1 MSEMNETPKNFK
13 GRLEETAAAFDGV
26 MGIAVKDLTAG
37 DEIGVDWDERF
48 LAASSIKIP
57 ILIELFRKAEA
68 GAVDLGERVTVGDD
82 VKVGGTGVLKE
93 MGDGTA
99 TLALSDLASLMI
111 TVSDNT
117 ATNILID
124 VVGMEDVN
132 GLLEGMG
139 LRTTRLMRKMQDS
152 EAIAM
157 GRENYA
163 TPREFMRLMAAL
175 YASEGMDPW
184 VSEQTL
190 SVLKK
195 PKTTAINRLLPYEV
209 NVASKYGNM
218 RDSYCDVGVVYHP
231 ERPYVISVMTKEI
244 HEGDVRKQ
252 RTIDAISK
260 VSRMVFDH
268 FDSISKR

>member
-1 MSEMNETPKNFK
+1 MSDLPMGELAR
-13 GRLEETAAAFDGV
+13 RLQAAVEEFDGV
-26 MGIAVKDLTAG
+26 MGVSVKDLASG

-57 ILIELFRKAEA
+57 ILIELFRKAKE
-68 GAVDLGERVTVGDD
+68 GAINLEERVTVGDD

-124 VVGMEDVN
+124 VVGMEHVN
-132 GLLEGMG
+132 SLMESMG

-175 YASEGMDPW
+175 YTCEGVDPW
-184 VSEQTL
+184 VSEQAL

-195 PKTTAINRLLPYEV
+195 PKTTAINRLLPYQV
-209 NVASKYGNM
+209 KVASKYGNM
-218 RDSYCDVGVVYHP
+218 RDSYCDIGIVYHP

-244 HEGDVRKQ
+244 PEDDVRKQ
-252 RTIDAISK
+252 RTIDEISK
-260 VSRMVFDH
+260 VSRMVYDH
-268 FDSISKR
+268 FDSITKR

>member
-1 MSEMNETPKNFK
+1 MNQILKKLE
-13 GRLEETAAAFDGV
+13 GRLEDAAAAFEGV
-26 MGIAVKDLTAG
+26 MGIAVKDLTLS

-57 ILIELFRKAEA
+57 ILIELLRKAKE
-68 GAVDLGERVTVGDD
+68 GAVDLEERVTVRDD

-93 MGDGTA
+93 FGDGTA

-132 GLLEGMG
+132 GLLEGIG
-139 LRTTRLMRKMQDS
+139 LRTTRLLRKMQDS
-152 EAIAM
+152 EASAM

-163 TPREFMRLMAAL
+163 TPGEFMKLMAAL
-175 YASEGMDPW
+175 HTGEGMDPW

-195 PKTTAINRLLPYEV
+195 PKTTAINRLLPYQV
-209 NVASKYGNM
+209 KVASKYGNM
-218 RDSYCDVGVVYHP
+218 RDSYCDVGIIYLP
-231 ERPYVISVMTKEI
+231 ERPYVFSIMTKHI
-244 HEGDVRKQ
+244 PMGDLRKQ
-252 RTIDAISK
+252 GAIEEISK
-260 VSRMVFDH
+260 VSKMVYDYFR
-268 FDSISKR
+268 STL